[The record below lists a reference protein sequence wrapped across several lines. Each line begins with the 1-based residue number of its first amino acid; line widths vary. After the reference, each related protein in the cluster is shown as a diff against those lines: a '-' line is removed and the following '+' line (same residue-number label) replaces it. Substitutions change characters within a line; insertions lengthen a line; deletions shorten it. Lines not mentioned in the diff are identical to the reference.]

1 MKTRDGLATNYATV
15 LVEDHGGNLWIGGQG
30 GLTRLSGG
38 RFTAYT
44 VRDGLP
50 SPTVRSLYVDREN
63 VLWIG
68 TYDGGLAR
76 FENGQFTRY
85 TTRDGLFSSGVFQ
98 ILEDS
103 RGYFW
108 MSSNQ
113 GIYRVRKEE
122 LNEFA
127 RGKIRAVTSVAYGKE
142 DGMRNVECNGGHWPA
157 GIRARDGKL
166 WFPTQDGV
174 AVIDPEQLPLNRAP
188 PPVIIESFLI
198 EHKPVPW
205 RNR

>member
-1 MKTRDGLATNYATV
+1 M
-15 LVEDHGGNLWIGGQG
+15 
-30 GLTRLSGG
+30 
-38 RFTAYT
+38 
-44 VRDGLP
+44 GLP

-76 FENGQFTRY
+76 YENGQFTRY

-127 RGKIRAVTSVAYGKE
+127 RGKIRAVTSIAYGKE

-157 GIRARDGKL
+157 GIRAHDGKL

-174 AVIDPEQLPLNRAP
+174 AVIDPEQLPVNRTAP
-188 PPVIIESFLI
+188 
-198 EHKPVPW
+198 
-205 RNR
+205 R